1 MARVDEDHE
10 ILFGE
15 HSGLD
20 VVAQCAAQS
29 TVGSRRYSE
38 IGLARPNA
46 SRASAVGISRS
57 ITRSPGYSLSMD
69 STASGSQTN
78 DGPIVAPFH
87 PVGDYAASGIIAE
100 RSRSAAE
107 GECRSGSARRPDSLA
122 RTCDTPTPSRLEFR
136 LPASGIFGSCHLA
149 ALTFSNDE

>member
-1 MARVDEDHE
+1 MAQIEEGHE
-10 ILFGE
+10 VLFSE
-15 HSGLD
+15 HSGLN

-29 TVGSRRYSE
+29 PAGSRRNSE
-38 IGLARPNA
+38 VGLARPDA

-107 GECRSGSARRPDSLA
+107 GN
-122 RTCDTPTPSRLEFR
+122 
-136 LPASGIFGSCHLA
+136 A
-149 ALTFSNDE
+149 ALGQLGDLTASLEHVTPQLHPGWSSVNRRVGSSDPAIWRP